1 MVYSGSKERVSQF
14 VKSNG
19 ATGSTIY
26 PAIAISI
33 AKSID
38 MLTLYTAD
46 MKPAELQNYL
56 QYAIAPRPICF
67 ASTID
72 KAGNVNLS
80 PFSFFNMFGTNPPMC
95 VFSPARR
102 VRDNTTK
109 HTLENV
115 LEVGECVINIVNYSM
130 VQQTSLASVEYPK
143 GVNEFVKAGFTSIP
157 SELVKP
163 PRVAEAPVQLECL
176 IRNVIP
182 LGDQNGAGNLI
193 LAEIKIIHIQDSI
206 LDSDGRIDQEKID
219 LVARLGGDWYCR
231 VTKENLFKVAKP
243 VKTVGIGIDALPHAV
258 RNSAI
263 LTGNNLGQLGNVEM
277 LPGLDEVNKLKDSRE
292 IQDLLKETV
301 YDPEL
306 RDAKIHA
313 KAKALLDTGDV
324 ATAWKVLL
332 VDIR

>member
-1 MVYSGSKERVSQF
+1 
-14 VKSNG
+14 
-19 ATGSTIY
+19 
-26 PAIAISI
+26 
-33 AKSID
+33 
-38 MLTLYTAD
+38 MLTLHTAG

-80 PFSFFNMFGTNPPMC
+80 PFSFFNLFSTNPPMC

-115 LEVGECVINIVNYSM
+115 LEVRECVINIVNYGM
-130 VQQTSLASVEYPK
+130 VQQTSLASVEYPRE
-143 GVNEFVKAGFTSIP
+143 VNEFVKAGFTPIP

-182 LGDQNGAGNLI
+182 LGEQNGAGNLI
-193 LAEIKIIHIQDSI
+193 LAEIMIIHIQDSI
-206 LDSDGRIDQEKID
+206 LDEDGKIDQEKID

-243 VKTVGIGIDALPHAV
+243 VKTIGVGIDSIPPSI
-258 RNSAI
+258 RNSVI

-277 LPGLDEVNKLKDSRE
+277 LPTREEIDCLKGSRE
-292 IQDLLKETV
+292 MQDMLNETA
-301 YDPEL
+301 DDQEL
-306 RDAKIHA
+306 REATIHA
-313 KAKALLDTGDV
+313 KAKALLDWGDV
-324 ATAWKVLL
+324 ITAWKVLL
-332 VDIR
+332 MD